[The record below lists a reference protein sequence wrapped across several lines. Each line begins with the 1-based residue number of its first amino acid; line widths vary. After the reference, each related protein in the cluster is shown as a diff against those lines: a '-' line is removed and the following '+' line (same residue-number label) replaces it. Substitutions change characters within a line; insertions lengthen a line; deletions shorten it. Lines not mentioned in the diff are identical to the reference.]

1 MIRKGLD
8 KHNGIYQ
15 DKTTQDHLDPS
26 QELIGLWFLVGLG
39 SRRLEFRN
47 FVNRR
52 SLRMCN
58 DRPVIARWDEIFST
72 PTVTCFGI
80 P

>member
-15 DKTTQDHLDPS
+15 DRTTQPHLHPLLEY
-26 QELIGLWFLVGLG
+26 QVLLFPVGLG
-39 SRRLEFRN
+39 CLRLDSRN

-52 SLRMCN
+52 LLRSIRVAGSSVSSGMT
-58 DRPVIARWDEIFST
+58 F
-72 PTVTCFGI
+72 
-80 P
+80 